1 MTFYLSCIEPLL
13 LLSYKWLDGL
23 DGKFLCG
30 ATLSASLCNANYDND
45 DIGYI
50 GENGECSQVS
60 DMQIHNTNTQI
71 HIYKLTNRV
80 WIKFANTPNKCHI
93 FEKVMVRGPQIIV
106 PESL

>member
-1 MTFYLSCIEPLL
+1 MTFYLSYIEALL

-71 HIYKLTNRV
+71 HKYTYINSQIQFGSKLQIPLTC
-80 WIKFANTPNKCHI
+80 AI
-93 FEKVMVRGPQIIV
+93 FLKR
-106 PESL
+106 